1 MSKSYEYCPHCETEV
16 ELSNEFKVQICPNC
30 GKHIVPCNLCP
41 LLAEGNCQGLCP
53 LEKMAKILNNEE

>member
-1 MSKSYEYCPHCETEV
+1 MNKSYEYCPHCETEV

-30 GKHIVPCNLCP
+30 GKHIVSCNLCP